1 MIQLI
6 IGKKGSGKTKRLID
20 AVNGAAEKSNG
31 NVVCVEQGP
40 TLTYSLSH
48 KVRLVDTTVYGIAGY
63 DAFYGL
69 LAGICAG
76 NYDVTDIFADAT
88 LRIGG
93 RDYKM
98 LSNFMERV
106 AQLSKEANANFIFT
120 VSCDESEL
128 PASIFEIAEKI

>member
-76 NYDVTDIFADAT
+76 NYDVTDIFVDAT

-128 PASIFEIAEKI
+128 PASIFEHAEKI

>member
-6 IGKKGSGKTKRLID
+6 IGNRGSGKTKKLIE
-20 AVNGAAEKSNG
+20 AVNATAESSNG

-40 TLTYSLSH
+40 ALKYDLTH
-48 KVRLVDTTVYGIAGY
+48 KVRLVDTMMYGIAGY

-76 NYDVTDIFADAT
+76 NYDVTDIFVDAT

-93 RDYKM
+93 RDYGA
-98 LSNFMERV
+98 LAGFLNRV
-106 AQLSKEANANFIFT
+106 AKLAAESDTKFVFT
-120 VSCDESEL
+120 VSCDVSDL
-128 PASIFEIAEKI
+128 PAEIFEVATKF

>member
-20 AVNGAAEKSNG
+20 AVNGAVEKSNG

-40 TLTYSLSH
+40 TLTYDLSH
-48 KVRLVDTTVYGIAGY
+48 QVRLIDTTIDGVAGY

-76 NYDVTDIFADAT
+76 NFDVTDIFVDAT

-93 RDYKM
+93 RDYKLLTDFM
-98 LSNFMERV
+98 GKVSKLS
-106 AQLSKEANANFIFT
+106 EAADTTFTFT

-128 PASIFEIAEKI
+128 PAAIFESAQKI

>member
-6 IGKKGSGKTKRLID
+6 IGNRGSGKTKKLIETVNA
-20 AVNGAAEKSNG
+20 AVEKSNG

-40 TLTYSLSH
+40 ALKFDLTH
-48 KVRLVDTTVYGIAGY
+48 KVRLVDTMVYGIAGY

-76 NYDVTDIFADAT
+76 NYDVTDILVDAT

-93 RDYKM
+93 RDYGALAGFLK
-98 LSNFMERV
+98 RV
-106 AQLSKEANANFIFT
+106 AKLSAESDTRFVFT
-120 VSCDESEL
+120 VSCDEVDL
-128 PASIFEIAEKI
+128 PDEVFAVAEKF

>member
-20 AVNGAAEKSNG
+20 AVNGAAEKSSG

-40 TLTYSLSH
+40 TLTYNVSH

-76 NYDVTDIFADAT
+76 NYDVTDIFVDAT

-93 RDYKM
+93 RDYRAM
-98 LSNFMERV
+98 TSFMERV
-106 AQLSKEANANFIFT
+106 EKLSKESETAFTFT

-128 PASIFEIAEKI
+128 PAELFETAKKI

>member
-76 NYDVTDIFADAT
+76 NYDVTDVFADAT

-128 PASIFEIAEKI
+128 PASIFEHAEKI